1 MLDPRPIRAGRGKA
15 GGFYILLPG
24 TRLMG
29 DRLQDQTLALAGIF
43 QVAVLVERLSKT
55 GEIPN
60 ENLRTSVASLFELD
74 PATTFDVFGGSRDYR
89 YGLGLGLNALRD
101 VFARRPGGGWVGD
114 LVTYTVSLIHLANH
128 LRKNPAMLE
137 RIGDRLKEIR
147 PQIRAGDVTDAP
159 ILAAIAQ
166 TYQDTLSTLKFRI
179 QVRGEARFL
188 RDEAN
193 AHKVR
198 ALLLAGVRAAI
209 LWHQVGGRR
218 WQLPFLRRRVLA
230 TLEQLT

>member
-1 MLDPRPIRAGRGKA
+1 MA
-15 GGFYILLPG
+15 
-24 TRLMG
+24 

-43 QVAVLVERLSKT
+43 QVAALVERIAKT
-55 GEIPN
+55 GEVPN
-60 ENLRTSVASLFELD
+60 ENLRTSVASLFERD

-89 YGLGLGLNALRD
+89 YGLALGLSSLRD
-101 VFARRPGGGWVGD
+101 VFSRRPGARRVGD
-114 LVTYTVSLIHLANH
+114 LVTYSVSLIHLAGQ
-128 LRKNPAMLE
+128 LRKDPAMLE
-137 RIGDRLKEIR
+137 RIGDRINEVR
-147 PQIRAGDVTDAP
+147 GQVRAGDVTDAP

-166 TYQDTLSTLKFRI
+166 IYQDTLSTLKFRI

-188 RDEAN
+188 RDDAN
-193 AHKVR
+193 PHKVR

-230 TLEQLT
+230 TLEQLA

>member
-1 MLDPRPIRAGRGKA
+1 
-15 GGFYILLPG
+15 
-24 TRLMG
+24 MG
-29 DRLQDQTLALAGIF
+29 DRLRDQTLALAGIF

-55 GEIPN
+55 GEVPN

-89 YGLGLGLNALRD
+89 FGLSLGMNALRD
-101 VFARRPGGGWVGD
+101 VFARRAGAPRVGD
-114 LVTYTVSLIHLANH
+114 LVTYSVSLVHLAGQ

-137 RIGDRLKEIR
+137 RIGERLKEIR

-159 ILAAIAQ
+159 ILAALAQ

-188 RDEAN
+188 SEDAN
-193 AHKVR
+193 TQKVR

-218 WQLPFLRRRVLA
+218 WQLPFIRRRILA